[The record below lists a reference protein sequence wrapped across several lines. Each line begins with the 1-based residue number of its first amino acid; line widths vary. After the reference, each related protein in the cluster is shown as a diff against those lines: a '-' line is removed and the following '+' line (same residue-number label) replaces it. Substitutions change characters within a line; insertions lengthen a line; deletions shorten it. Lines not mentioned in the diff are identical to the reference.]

1 MRSNLSRTDSVGL
14 PMKSTRNSVTLLN
27 GSDALDE
34 VVVKVCLVS
43 SKMIMQSNF

>member
-1 MRSNLSRTDSVGL
+1 MRSNLSRTNLVGL
-14 PMKSTRNSVTLLN
+14 PIKLTRNSVTLLN
-27 GSDALDE
+27 GSDTLDE